1 MDAVIALF
9 SKQDSPRLRWAA
21 KVFFTCAMRV
31 KVVHYFDKTA
41 WEEAPGVKVNYCPKD
56 LHEGFH
62 ISPHGLLWEKEISE
76 QELFPSQWNDL
87 PIICQRNLGSVPFD
101 PLAATFYL
109 ASRYEEYLPFIPDA
123 HGRFPAAESF
133 AFQNDFLERPLINEW
148 ALALGKLMF
157 GEDFDL
163 SAHYSYR
170 TTVDIDNLFAFKG
183 KGALRTIGAFT
194 RDITQL
200 NFSTFKQRLTV
211 LLGIRRDP
219 FDTFRTQRNWNKKHH
234 IPTTYFMLFAEFG
247 PNDRNVSPYS
257 TDAAVRLRDIADWA
271 EVGIHPSYASSSD
284 EKKIATEREDLQEVL
299 RRPVNASRQHYL
311 KLRTPYTQRT
321 LVDLGITDEH
331 SMGYAELAGFRASM
345 ATPFTFYDVE
355 MDAELPL
362 IQHPFAFMDTTYYMY
377 GGLSAEQARKQL
389 MKWPAI
395 HRKVGGALISIWHN
409 RTFGESEPQTEG
421 WVSVYKDFIDAAK
434 V

>member
-1 MDAVIALF
+1 
-9 SKQDSPRLRWAA
+9 
-21 KVFFTCAMRV
+21 
-31 KVVHYFDKTA
+31 
-41 WEEAPGVKVNYCPKD
+41 
-56 LHEGFH
+56 
-62 ISPHGLLWEKEISE
+62 
-76 QELFPSQWNDL
+76 
-87 PIICQRNLGSVPFD
+87 
-101 PLAATFYL
+101 
-109 ASRYEEYLPFIPDA
+109 
-123 HGRFPAAESF
+123 
-133 AFQNDFLERPLINEW
+133 
-148 ALALGKLMF
+148 
-157 GEDFDL
+157 
-163 SAHYSYR
+163 
-170 TTVDIDNLFAFKG
+170 
-183 KGALRTIGAFT
+183 
-194 RDITQL
+194 
-200 NFSTFKQRLTV
+200 V

-219 FDTFRTQRNWNKKHH
+219 FDTFRKQRNWNKKHQ

-409 RTFGESEPQTEG
+409 RTYGESEPQTEG